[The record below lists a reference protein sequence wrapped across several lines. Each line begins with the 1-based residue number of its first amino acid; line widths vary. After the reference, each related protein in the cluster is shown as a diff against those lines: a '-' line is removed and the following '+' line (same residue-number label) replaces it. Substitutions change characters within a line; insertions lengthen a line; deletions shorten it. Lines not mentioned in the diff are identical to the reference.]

1 MSNFINPKLILKWC
15 KILEDK
21 LEYDIIELKRIES
34 IRISMNCD
42 YNDFENAD
50 NYYFFDDK
58 KYSNIF
64 MKQV

>member
-1 MSNFINPKLILKWC
+1 MSNFINPKLILKSC
-15 KILEDK
+15 KILEE

-34 IRISMNCD
+34 IRINMNCD
-42 YNDFENAD
+42 YNHFENAD

>member
-1 MSNFINPKLILKWC
+1 MSNFINPKLILKSC
-15 KILEDK
+15 KILEE